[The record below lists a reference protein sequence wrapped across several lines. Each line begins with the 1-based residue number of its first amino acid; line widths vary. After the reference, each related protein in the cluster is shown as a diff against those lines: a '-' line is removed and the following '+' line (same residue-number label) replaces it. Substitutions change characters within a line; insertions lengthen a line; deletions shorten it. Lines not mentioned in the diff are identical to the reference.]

1 MVTATFSAGL
11 VQRRVLWLFLSYGT
25 FCQGCTTCN
34 TWSKQKHKTFFFFFL
49 HLLDVF
55 HDNLLHFSLEESK
68 IEDEGAEK
76 LAMVL
81 DSLTSLEVLK

>member
-1 MVTATFSAGL
+1 MGPSARAAQPATLGVSK
-11 VQRRVLWLFLSYGT
+11 
-25 FCQGCTTCN
+25 N
-34 TWSKQKHKTFFFFFL
+34 TKPYFFFL

-68 IEDEGAEK
+68 IEDEGADK